1 MEIASL
7 PLLPPVV
14 TIPSLQP
21 YCPSLNASELLD
33 ICWATPLTT
42 VLPDPIPST
51 ERAVQLCSEG
61 DLSAAREMIKGLAE
75 AGVISGQQLANRCFK
90 QGQQFVKRGHR
101 ELGEAAFWLAL
112 ESDPELGK
120 GHLSLAK
127 LYLDLHRFGPAF
139 RHAQMATELG
149 IQSGKAVTG
158 LVYQQFAAKLHSS
171 SEAERSRPL
180 TDCGKQMGGHGTLEE
195 TALWACEQ
203 AERHLLEAGESA
215 ARTWIVHATLLQESD
230 PAAAWDFAYRACRAD
245 NSPDHHPLLA
255 YLTSRYALLL
265 QDEEQHEEA
274 VKVCQRVQTLFPKSV
289 DVKTAVLQAQMV
301 CYGVRGMYADGA
313 HFARKLWQ
321 MSGDEGDLSDYVS
334 YAKLGA
340 QQRLKASRYEEALR
354 LLVMAEE
361 AAPDDSDLARRQVVL
376 FEKWGEHCVERGS
389 QIKGKSRH
397 DLKKWGHIRRGAADD
412 LRAQLRGPP
421 PKNTKGLWSDRL
433 DQAAGDVKLSPR
445 NPEALEH
452 YAQAYRSLGARL
464 VDGEVPDELMWE
476 IVPYLGEFFDPK
488 MAGIYAFEEA
498 ERILPAEENRHALS
512 HLGGEQAWSVSLS
525 AFLRK
530 PQSALRR
537 EWLKRNGI
545 AYVKQLFDAG
555 DRQGARE
562 VLLQAY
568 EVYPEDETIEQMSL
582 SLHIQL
588 PTPIPYKTR
597 AILT

>member
-1 MEIASL
+1 MEIAPL

-14 TIPSLQP
+14 TIPPLQP

-51 ERAVQLCSEG
+51 ERAMQLFSEG

-75 AGVISGQQLANRCFK
+75 AGVISGQQLTNRCFK
-90 QGQQFVKRGHR
+90 QGQQFVKQGHR

-120 GHLSLAK
+120 GHLSLAR

-139 RHAQMATELG
+139 HHAQMATKLG
-149 IQSGKAVTG
+149 VRDGKTITG
-158 LVYQQFAAKLHSS
+158 LLYQQIATKLHSNDAKEGWQLLADS
-171 SEAERSRPL
+171 G
-180 TDCGKQMGGHGTLEE
+180 DQMGSHSTLEE
-195 TALWACEQ
+195 ATLWACEQ
-203 AERHLLEAGESA
+203 AERHLVEAGKPATDS
-215 ARTWIVHATLLQESD
+215 WIVHATLLQERD
-230 PAAAWDFAYRACRAD
+230 PAAAWDFAYQACRAD

-255 YLTSRYALLL
+255 SLTSRYALLL
-265 QDEEQHEEA
+265 QDEEQHKEA

-289 DVKTAVLQAQMV
+289 DAKKAVLQAQMV
-301 CYGVRGMYADGA
+301 CYGVRDMYADGA
-313 HFARKLWQ
+313 HFAKKLWQ
-321 MSGDEGDLSDYVS
+321 MSGDEEDLRDYVS

-340 QQRLKASRYEEALR
+340 QRRLKADRYEEALR

-361 AAPDDSDLARRQVVL
+361 AAPDDSNLVRRQVVL

-389 QIKGKSRH
+389 QIKGTSRH
-397 DLKKWGHIRRGAADD
+397 ELKRLGHLRRGAADD

-433 DQAAGDVKLSPR
+433 DLAARDVKLSPKDR
-445 NPEALEH
+445 GALEH
-452 YAQAYRSLGARL
+452 YAQTYRSLGARL
-464 VDGEVPDELMWE
+464 IDGEVPDELMWE
-476 IVPYLGEFFDPK
+476 IVPYLGEFFDPM
-488 MAGIYAFEEA
+488 MAGVHAFEEA
-498 ERILPAEENRHALS
+498 ERILLAEENRHALS
-512 HLGGEQAWSVSLS
+512 PLGGEQAWSVSLS

-545 AYVKQLFDAG
+545 AYVKQLLDAG

-582 SLHIQL
+582 SLYIQL